1 MFVSGL
7 LSGDGLRSS
16 PSALESGVL
25 ERGLTRMAELG
36 TRWTLL
42 GFRRLG
48 WPERGLLDSASS
60 SWSSDGAVVSGG
72 AGEAAEGDAG
82 GDAADA
88 ADSSIAAAASVRTS
102 WTLFA
107 SRRSPFLMSVNS
119 CSTNSHRLLNLMV
132 CLVLSNIMVMTSNF
146 VAAPFSFMVPFTNSS
161 ILSSSLL
168 SASKIAKMIEAS
180 DGSMSSPEKYA
191 LTRGSSSCFL
201 NSSYVKVPD
210 RSVSAVWKKD
220 LISRVVFLR
229 SSM

>member
-1 MFVSGL
+1 MFLSGL

-16 PSALESGVL
+16 PSALESGVQ

-36 TRWTLL
+36 TRWMLL
-42 GFRRLG
+42 CFRRLG
-48 WPERGLLDSASS
+48 WPERGLLDSPSS

-82 GDAADA
+82 GDAAA

-102 WTLFA
+102 WTFLA
-107 SRRSPFLMSVNS
+107 SRSSPFLMSENS

-132 CLVLSNIMVMTSNF
+132 CLVLSNIIVMTSNF

-201 NSSYVKVPD
+201 NSSYVNVPD